1 MINEKPTNKLV
12 VIEAWFRM
20 NETSS
25 PRKTST
31 ELAQRFQP
39 SPFLPP

>member
-1 MINEKPTNKLV
+1 MINEKTTNKLV

-25 PRKTST
+25 PQQTST
-31 ELAQRFQP
+31 ETTQRF
-39 SPFLPP
+39 